1 MMVENKNTIFE
12 NWLAAY
18 GSHLEELAGAKL
30 SGPGESDA
38 PSQKLENLEEGRTQ

>member
-30 SGPGESDA
+30 SGASESDA
-38 PSQKLENLEEGRTQ
+38 PSQALESLQDERTQ